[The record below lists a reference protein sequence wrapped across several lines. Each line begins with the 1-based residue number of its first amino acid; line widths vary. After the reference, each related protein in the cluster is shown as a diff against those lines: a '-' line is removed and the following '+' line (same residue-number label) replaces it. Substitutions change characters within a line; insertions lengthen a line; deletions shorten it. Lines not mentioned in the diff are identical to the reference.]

1 MILHHK
7 LTYYKVGKLRI
18 LTYNQP
24 MTKVTPPRRTQ
35 AERTRASREKIIQ
48 AATEFF
54 ARQGFHGAKMAEI
67 AKAAHLTGP
76 GLLHHFPSKTH
87 LLLEVLKERDRIDS
101 ERMRVRL
108 QQNDGSHFL
117 EAGRDLVEHNET
129 VPGLVQLFN
138 LLVAESIFPEHPAHE
153 FFIQRYQRE
162 REQMVLVIEQAQQAG
177 EVRADLPAETLVVL
191 IFAMMDG
198 LQVQWLLEPEKI
210 SMAEMFQVF
219 LDLLKAG
226 PGQ

>member
-1 MILHHK
+1 MQ
-7 LTYYKVGKLRI
+7 I
-18 LTYNQP
+18 LTYNGP
-24 MTKVTPPRRTQ
+24 MTGLPSTRRTQ

-67 AKAAHLTGP
+67 AKAANLSGP

-87 LLLEVLKERDRIDS
+87 LLMEVLKERDRIDS
-101 ERMRVRL
+101 ERMRATL
-108 QQNDGSHFL
+108 KSNGNHFL
-117 EAGRDLVEHNET
+117 EAGIELVEHNET

-138 LLVAESIFPEHPAHE
+138 LLVAESISPEHPAHE
-153 FFIQRYQRE
+153 FFTERYQRE
-162 REQMVLVIEQAQQAG
+162 REQMVQSIAQAQQAG
-177 EVRADLPAETLVVL
+177 EVRADIPAETLVVL

-210 SMAEMFQVF
+210 NMSGMFRVMM
-219 LDLLKAG
+219 DMLKLQPDKA
-226 PGQ
+226 